1 MALLKKIYDML
12 FHSSKF
18 KEFKSL
24 FTILCKRYNQKV
36 WIIEMFCLK
45 GHNKLVRIKDM
56 FELKR
61 FELRE
66 AIYES
71 LSGNFHYST
80 KLVRLK

>member
-1 MALLKKIYDML
+1 
-12 FHSSKF
+12 
-18 KEFKSL
+18 
-24 FTILCKRYNQKV
+24 
-36 WIIEMFCLK
+36 MFCLK
-45 GHNKLVRIKDM
+45 GHKKLVRIKDM